1 MKTAITLLSF
11 TLLSLP
17 GLAPATADAPLVLAQ
32 AEAPPLVSGQRVRVK
47 KLTRDM
53 HENLKAIVTTGP
65 SQFQDASVVKAKQ
78 KRLQQFR
85 SALERYP
92 QLDDPDV
99 TAARTAF
106 NELSAALS
114 QEYKRAQAQL
124 AKLGDVQQALAT
136 IEENG
141 RKYAVPALPQIPFTA
156 AQAKEWVQGA
166 SNARTVAEHNHK
178 QLELIAELAYLPNNP
193 GTPQAGS
200 PYDANDVKRLQR
212 HATGMFQAVQA
223 DYQKLANDL
232 ASRMQQ
238 METDVFSRWQ
248 EDPQGEKKWVF
259 LRDNSVTEAHE
270 VFARSRAI
278 AQSSVYLE
286 QALNRPADPALAIL
300 EKLDLA
306 EQQFK
311 RNGEL
316 ALAASRLPAPV
327 VEDQARIAIARQI
340 LQTPKYEFGEHG
352 PIVLTTQEI
361 IERERKDSEI
371 DIDDAEITLG
381 GDLKM
386 SGTQTT
392 WTYKW
397 KEFKFAVPLKE
408 QDAERWHI
416 WWITAK
422 NFSSGGNRTPIGR
435 WISGTATKGNPILAE
450 NF

>member
-1 MKTAITLLSF
+1 MKTAIALLSF

-17 GLAPATADAPLVLAQ
+17 GLASATGGPPLMLAQ
-32 AEAPPLVSGQRVRVK
+32 AEVAPLVSGQRVRVK

-53 HENLKAIVTTGP
+53 NQNRQDIVTTGP
-65 SQFQDASVVKAKQ
+65 SQFQDASVVKARQ
-78 KRLQQFR
+78 KRLKQFED
-85 SALERYP
+85 ALNRYP

-99 TAARTAF
+99 QAARGAYVA
-106 NELSAALS
+106 LAKALS
-114 QEYKRAQAQL
+114 TEYKRAQAQL

-141 RKYAVPALPQIPFTA
+141 RKYAVPALPQIPFTE
-156 AQAKEWVQGA
+156 AQAKDWVQAA

-178 QLELIAELAYLPNNP
+178 ELALIAELAYLPNNP
-193 GTPQAGS
+193 GTPQAGA
-200 PYDANDVKRLQR
+200 PYDANDVARLQR
-212 HATGMFQAVQA
+212 HAASMFKAVQA
-223 DYQKLANDL
+223 DYQTLANDL

-238 METDVFSRWQ
+238 MDSDVFSRWQ
-248 EDPQGEKKWVF
+248 EDPQGEKKWIF
-259 LRDNSVTEAHE
+259 LRDNSVKEAHE

-286 QALNRPADPALAIL
+286 QALNRPADQALAIL
-300 EKLDLA
+300 EKLDQA

-316 ALAASRLPAPV
+316 ALAASRLPQPV
-327 VEDQARIAIARQI
+327 ANDPARIDIAEQI
-340 LQTPKYEFGEHG
+340 LQTPKYEFGKHG
-352 PIVLTTQEI
+352 PIVLTTPDI

-386 SGTQTT
+386 RGTQTT

-397 KEFKFAVPLKE
+397 KEFKFAVPL
-408 QDAERWHI
+408 QDTDSERWYI

-422 NFSSGGNRTPIGR
+422 NFSSGGDRTPIGR
-435 WISGTATKGNPILAE
+435 WISGKATKGDPILPQH
-450 NF
+450 F